1 LTVLPFNNFTF
12 VNIINTIVFGLFYK
26 EKIKINQLI
35 MWLSVFV
42 ILITSIS
49 IYYSGEYFASASSKV
64 GDYLGLSKSA
74 KGATLDAISSSMP
87 ELMISLFSL
96 IVFHEFS
103 VGIGTIVGSA
113 LFNILIIP
121 AVCVFLAPVVFKV
134 SDEVVHRDGL
144 FYNLTIIILLT
155 AIFFSKEWSVS
166 VAIIFL
172 GTYFLYIFEI
182 FRHGSTQNYVTNL
195 LEFFKH
201 GPKLP
206 KKRVKKRK
214 TKVRFE
220 IGIMLFTLLIIAVS
234 SYFLVE
240 HAISLSHF
248 LGIPPIII
256 SFTVI
261 AAATS
266 FPDLV
271 VSATNA
277 KKGDISD
284 ASSNVFGSNIFD
296 ILVGLGLPIFIAR
309 LIKIPVIISVESMTI
324 VFGLLASTVL
334 VLYIFAEKMI
344 LTKPKAVL
352 MLLIYLGL
360 VAYTIFLV

>member
-1 LTVLPFNNFTF
+1 
-12 VNIINTIVFGLFYK
+12 
-26 EKIKINQLI
+26 
-35 MWLSVFV
+35 MWLSILI

-49 IYYSGEYFASASSKV
+49 IHYSGEYFASASSKV

-96 IVFHEFS
+96 IVFYEFS

-121 AVCVFLAPVVFKV
+121 AVCVFISPIVFKV
-134 SDEVVHRDGL
+134 SDEVIHRDGL
-144 FYNLTIIILLT
+144 FYNMTIIILLT
-155 AIFFSKEWSVS
+155 AIFFSKEWSIS
-166 VAIIFL
+166 IAIIFL
-172 GTYFLYIFEI
+172 GTYLLYIFEI

-201 GPKLP
+201 GRSKLS
-206 KKRVKKRK
+206 KKRSKKRK
-214 TKVRFE
+214 NGGLGFE
-220 IGIMLFTLLIIAVS
+220 IGVMLFTLLIIAVS
-234 SYFLVE
+234 SYFLVK

-256 SFTVI
+256 SFTII

-271 VSATNA
+271 VSACNA

-324 VFGLLASTVL
+324 VFGLLVSTVV

-352 MLLIYLGL
+352 MLLIYFGL
-360 VAYTIFLV
+360 IVYTISLV